1 MYRVL
6 RLPPT
11 LDKTGEKRSSFY
23 AKVKDGLMPPP
34 IRLGGGDRSR
44 SVAWVEREVDAV
56 IAARI
61 AGKGDDEVRELVR
74 ELVASRREATTP

>member
-1 MYRVL
+1 MHNRVL
-6 RLPPT
+6 RLLPA

-23 AKVKDGLMPPP
+23 AKVKAGLMPPAV
-34 IRLGGGDRSR
+34 RLGVR
-44 SVAWVEREVDAV
+44 SVGWVEREVDAV

>member
-23 AKVKDGLMPPP
+23 AKVKAGLMPPAV
-34 IRLGGGDRSR
+34 RLGVR
-44 SVAWVEREVDAV
+44 SVGWVEREVDAV